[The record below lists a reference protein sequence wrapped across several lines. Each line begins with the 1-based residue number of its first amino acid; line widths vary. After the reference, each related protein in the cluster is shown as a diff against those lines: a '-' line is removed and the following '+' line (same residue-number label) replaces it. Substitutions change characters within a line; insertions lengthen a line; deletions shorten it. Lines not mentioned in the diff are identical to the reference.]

1 MVCLD
6 SDVFTQKDPLNN
18 VPDNKCI
25 VYSFGLGADWSF
37 DNAAESVGCEVRE
50 FHKHRYLTYLYSLPL
65 TFYLTQVH
73 GFDPTG
79 LLWRQGMHGTAYA
92 NIDYAQQYPSKSKH
106 FHNWGVGAA
115 DVAVYPPGSVPQVRM
130 YLVDKRIQFDKCF
143 TIASGLARIR

>member
-1 MVCLD
+1 M
-6 SDVFTQKDPLNN
+6 
-18 VPDNKCI
+18 I
-25 VYSFGLGADWSF
+25 YSHTVDANRSY
-37 DNAAESVGCEVRE
+37 SR
-50 FHKHRYLTYLYSLPL
+50 YLYSLL
-65 TFYLTQVH
+65 LAFYLVQVH

-130 YLVDKRIQFDKCF
+130 YLID
-143 TIASGLARIR
+143 G